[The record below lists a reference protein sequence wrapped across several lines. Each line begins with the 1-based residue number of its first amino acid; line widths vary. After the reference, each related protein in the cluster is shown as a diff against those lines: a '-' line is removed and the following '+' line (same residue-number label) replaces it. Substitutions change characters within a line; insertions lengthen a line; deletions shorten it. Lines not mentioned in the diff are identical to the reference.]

1 MQALNDGFQVA
12 LEALV
17 LVSLAVW
24 GWEEGSEVG
33 RWILAIGVPLAF
45 ALVWATLV
53 TRYSASKLYDPW
65 RLRLEIVIFV
75 CAAAALVR
83 VGHPVLSVLLVLLAA
98 TQLTL
103 TYVLDQR

>member
-1 MQALNDGFQVA
+1 MQAVNDVFQVV
-12 LEALV
+12 LELVV

-24 GWEEGSEVG
+24 GWQEGGALS

-45 ALVWATLV
+45 AIVWMTLV
-53 TRYSASKLYDPW
+53 TRYSASKLDDPS
-65 RLRLEIVIFV
+65 RLRLEIVIFA

-83 VGHPVLSVLLVLLAA
+83 IGHPVLSVLLVLLAA

-103 TYVLDQR
+103 TYVLHQR